1 MAAGR
6 LGLHI
11 KLLHSKKEFHL
22 KKKCVADIRDR
33 DLVETVFLVKDKI
46 IAMAKNGKPYLTLKL
61 MDKTGEVDA
70 KVWDN
75 ADEVGALFDRNDFL
89 AVRAKA
95 SVYLGKMQL
104 IVSELKRVPEDSVEL
119 ADFLPE
125 TERDINAMVAELH
138 ALIATLKDPELGRL
152 MHAFFQDPE
161 LLAQYRVAPAA
172 KGMHHVY
179 LGGLLE
185 HSLAVAKLVDAMVPL
200 YDGLNRD
207 LLIVGALLHDIGKV
221 REMTYLRCFDY
232 SDEGKLIGHI
242 TIGVEMLQERISK
255 LPGFPA
261 ELAMLL
267 KHMILSHHGQ
277 YEYGSPKRPKTLE
290 ATILSYLDDLDS
302 KINGIRT
309 HIRKEPDNLS
319 RWTSYHRLY
328 DRYFFKENCLQG
340 EELELRPEQ
349 CLEPSEQMPQRV
361 SPPPFAAAPPSPQ
374 QASQGQRPQ
383 QAPQTPPAPQ
393 TRQAPQAPQTPP
405 APQARQARQ
414 AQGGASQE
422 PSRGTDQG
430 RKNFSNNPFAALKD
444 VKD

>member
-1 MAAGR
+1 M
-6 LGLHI
+6 
-11 KLLHSKKEFHL
+11 E
-22 KKKCVADIRDR
+22 KKCVADIKDR
-33 DLVETVFLVKDKI
+33 DIVEAVFLVKDKI

-75 ADEVGALFDRNDFL
+75 ADQVGSLFDRNDFL

-104 IVSELKRVPEDSVEL
+104 IISELKRVPEESVDL

-125 TERDINAMVAELH
+125 AERDINLMVQELDLLLETVKDPDIGRLLRAFFH
-138 ALIATLKDPELGRL
+138 DPEL
-152 MHAFFQDPE
+152 M
-161 LLAQYRVAPAA
+161 AQYRVAPAA

-185 HSLAVAKLVDAMVPL
+185 HSLAVAKLVDATVPL
-200 YDGLNRD
+200 YQGLNRD
-207 LLIVGALLHDIGKV
+207 LLIAGALLHDIGKV

-255 LPGFPA
+255 LKDFPF
-261 ELAMLL
+261 ELGMLL
-267 KHMILSHHGQ
+267 KHMLLSHHGQ

-290 ATILSYLDDLDS
+290 ATILNYLDDLDS

-309 HIRKEPDNLS
+309 HIRKEPDNPS

-328 DRYFFKENCLQG
+328 DRYFFKENCLQ
-340 EELELRPEQ
+340 EDELELLPQE
-349 CLEPSEQMPQRV
+349 CLELEQPARER
-361 SPPPFAAAPPSPQ
+361 SPEPVPEKPAAPVQGKPSPR
-374 QASQGQRPQ
+374 AEG
-383 QAPQTPPAPQ
+383 
-393 TRQAPQAPQTPP
+393 
-405 APQARQARQ
+405 
-414 AQGGASQE
+414 E
-422 PSRGTDQG
+422 RGRDQG
-430 RKNFSNNPFAALKD
+430 RKNFSNNPFAALKKSD
-444 VKD
+444 

>member
-1 MAAGR
+1 M
-6 LGLHI
+6 
-11 KLLHSKKEFHL
+11 
-22 KKKCVADIRDR
+22 KKKCVAEIKDR
-33 DLVETVFLVKDKI
+33 DLVEAVFLVKEKI
-46 IAMAKNGKPYLTLKL
+46 VAMAKNGKPYLTLKL
-61 MDKTGEVDA
+61 MDRSGEVDA

-75 ADEVGALFDRNDFL
+75 ADQVGALFDRNDFL

-104 IVSELKRVPEDSVEL
+104 IVSELKKVPEETVDL

-125 TERDINAMVAELH
+125 TDRDINSMVEELH
-138 ALIATLKDPELGRL
+138 ALIAGVKDPDLSRL
-152 MHAFFQDPE
+152 LSSFFHDPE

-200 YDGLNRD
+200 YPGLNRD
-207 LLIVGALLHDIGKV
+207 LLIAGALLHDVGKV

-242 TIGVEMLQERISK
+242 TIGAEMLHERITA

-261 ELAMLL
+261 ELGMLL

-290 ATILSYLDDLDS
+290 ATILNYLDDLDS

-309 HIRKEPDNLS
+309 HIRKEPDNPS

-328 DRYFFKENCLQG
+328 DRYFFKENCLP
-340 EELELRPEQ
+340 EEEPELAPEE
-349 CLEPSEQMPQRV
+349 CLEPSELLPQTV
-361 SPPPFAAAPPSPQ
+361 AAPV
-374 QASQGQRPQ
+374 
-383 QAPQTPPAPQ
+383 PPAAS
-393 TRQAPQAPQTPP
+393 APEQGAPRRERSE
-405 APQARQARQ
+405 APW
-414 AQGGASQE
+414 GGQE
-422 PSRGTDQG
+422 
-430 RKNFSNNPFAALKD
+430 RKTFSNNPFAALKNGRE
-444 VKD
+444 

>member
-1 MAAGR
+1 M
-6 LGLHI
+6 
-11 KLLHSKKEFHL
+11 
-22 KKKCVADIRDR
+22 KKKCVADIKDR
-33 DLVETVFLVKDKI
+33 DQVEAVFLVKDKI
-46 IAMAKNGKPYLTLKL
+46 LAMAKNGKPYLTLKL
-61 MDKTGEVDA
+61 MDKSGEVDA

-75 ADEVGALFDRNDFL
+75 ADEINALFEKNDFL

-104 IVSELKRVPEDSVEL
+104 ILSELKRVPEESVEL

-125 TERDINAMVAELH
+125 TDREIKDMVQELH
-138 ALIATLKDPELGRL
+138 ALIASIRDPELGRL
-152 MHAFFQDPE
+152 MRAFFQDDPE
-161 LLAQYRVAPAA
+161 LMAQYRMAPAA

-207 LLIVGALLHDIGKV
+207 LLIAGALLHDIGKV
-221 REMTYLRCFDY
+221 REMTYIRSFDY

-242 TIGVEMLQERISK
+242 SIGVEMLQQRIAA

-261 ELAMLL
+261 ELGMLL

-277 YEYGSPKRPKTLE
+277 YEYGSPKRPKTME
-290 ATILSYLDDLDS
+290 ATILNYLDDLDS

-309 HIRKEPDNLS
+309 HIRKEPDNPS

-340 EELELRPEQ
+340 EELELQPEEY
-349 CLEPSEQMPQRV
+349 LEPAELIPETV
-361 SPPPFAAAPPSPQ
+361 L
-374 QASQGQRPQ
+374 
-383 QAPQTPPAPQ
+383 
-393 TRQAPQAPQTPP
+393 
-405 APQARQARQ
+405 ARQEPAREEPERQ
-414 AQGGASQE
+414 EAPRGA
-422 PSRGTDQG
+422 DQG
-430 RKNFSNNPFAALKD
+430 RKSFSNNPFAALKENR
-444 VKD
+444 